1 MASHRRFV
9 ALSSA
14 TAFWAGLLPI
24 QRQAKPTLQ
33 RKVAE
38 IQWLLNVVSTR
49 HV

>member
-14 TAFWAGLLPI
+14 TAFGLVLLPI

-33 RKVAE
+33 RKATE
-38 IQWLLNVVSTR
+38 IQWLLSVVLTR